1 MKESKN
7 VRKLEDRMRAKT
19 GMECRTDLDV
29 LVLRNKG
36 VMYEDVIRLSQFVQK
51 VEPKRIY
58 VVQPGYL

>member
-7 VRKLEDRMRAKT
+7 LEKLEDRMRAKT

-36 VMYEDVIRLSQFVQK
+36 VMYEDVIRLSQFFEK
-51 VEPKRIY
+51 AEPK
-58 VVQPGYL
+58 GFT

>member
-51 VEPKRIY
+51 AEPKRIY